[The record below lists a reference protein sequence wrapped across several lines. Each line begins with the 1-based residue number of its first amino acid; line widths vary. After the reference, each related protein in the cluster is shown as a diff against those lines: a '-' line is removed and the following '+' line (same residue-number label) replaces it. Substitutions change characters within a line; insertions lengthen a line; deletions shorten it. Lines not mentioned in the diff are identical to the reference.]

1 MKYAPAIAMNALS
14 EDFSGPEERAARR
27 ARRQARRA
35 ARKEKKLR
43 KLRRETRQ
51 ARREAGMPVRRR
63 RRGAAAAASS
73 TALVATR
80 APSLQPAPN
89 RLPDDAPIDAE
100 WEDVEPADGGDEGA
114 DDEMEGIGAFQP
126 LRRLAERG
134 RAAASRVQSGVA
146 SARAGVRSGITNAR
160 AGVRAR
166 VDARRARVDARVD
179 ARSAA
184 RAARAAPGALAVPTG
199 LAAPEAGWGPS
210 VALGRQLR
218 IQARMGHRAAV
229 IDLKP
234 GLFLVA
240 EIPEAVTRTEFG
252 IAPLLAPLMV
262 NAASQALN
270 PNQAPQRRGPLA
282 ALFQRGQR
290 AQQGDKPLRLFRARA
305 KAAPAATPTDGSPAP
320 LALPGPVASPPG
332 GSFLLPAPNVGWAD
346 NATVAEVLGCEACE
360 EGW

>member
-14 EDFSGPEERAARR
+14 EDFGGPEERAARR

-35 ARKEKKLR
+35 ARKAKKLR
-43 KLRRETRQ
+43 KLQRQ
-51 ARREAGMPVRRR
+51 TQRARREAGIVTPKRRR
-63 RRGAAAAASS
+63 PVPTAPAS

-80 APSLQPAPN
+80 APSLQPAP
-89 RLPDDAPIDAE
+89 RHLHDPDPIDAD
-100 WEDVEPADGGDEGA
+100 WEDVDPADATDE
-114 DDEMEGIGAFQP
+114 EMEGIGAFQP
-126 LRRLAERG
+126 VRRMADR
-134 RAAASRVQSGVA
+134 
-146 SARAGVRSGITNAR
+146 
-160 AGVRAR
+160 VRASI
-166 VDARRARVDARVD
+166 DARRAGRASRRT
-179 ARSAA
+179 ATAQAA
-184 RAARAAPGALAVPTG
+184 RPVPLATDV
-199 LAAPEAGWGPS
+199 GWGPAVS
-210 VALGRQLR
+210 LGRRLR

-229 IDLKP
+229 IDLRP

-262 NAASQALN
+262 RAATQALN
-270 PNQAPQRRGPLA
+270 PEQASQQRRGPLA
-282 ALFQRGQR
+282 ALFQRGQEAAR
-290 AQQGDKPLRLFRARA
+290 GDKPLRLFRARS
-305 KAAPAATPTDGSPAP
+305 KEENAASAPHKAP

>member
-51 ARREAGMPVRRR
+51 ARREAGLPVRRR
-63 RRGAAAAASS
+63 RRGAAAASS

-100 WEDVEPADGGDEGA
+100 WEDVEPADGS
-114 DDEMEGIGAFQP
+114 DEMEGIGAFQP
-126 LRRLAERG
+126 LRRLADRG
-134 RAAASRVQSGVA
+134 RAGVA
-146 SARAGVRSGITNAR
+146 RVRAGI
-160 AGVRAR
+160 
-166 VDARRARVDARVD
+166 DARRTARKER
-179 ARSAA
+179 
-184 RAARAAPGALAVPTG
+184 RAAVPRAAPAVRLPTD
-199 LAAPEAGWGPS
+199 AGWGPS

-229 IDLKP
+229 IDLRP

-262 NAASQALN
+262 RAATQALN
-270 PNQAPQRRGPLA
+270 PEQAPQQRRGPLA
-282 ALFQRGQR
+282 ALFQRGQQAAR
-290 AQQGDKPLRLFRARA
+290 GDKPLRLFRARS
-305 KAAPAATPTDGSPAP
+305 KEESAASAPQKAP
-320 LALPGPVASPPG
+320 LALPGPVASSPG

>member
-14 EDFSGPEERAARR
+14 EDFGGPEERAARR

-51 ARREAGMPVRRR
+51 ARREAGLPVRRR
-63 RRGAAAAASS
+63 RGAAAASS

-80 APSLQPAPN
+80 APALQPAPN
-89 RLPDDAPIDAE
+89 RLPDDEPIDAE
-100 WEDVEPADGGDEGA
+100 WEDAEPADGADGGA

-126 LRRLAERG
+126 LRRLADRG

-146 SARAGVRSGITNAR
+146 SARAGVRAGVSNAR

-179 ARSAA
+179 ARSAP

-210 VALGRQLR
+210 VPLGRQLR

-270 PNQAPQRRGPLA
+270 PNQPPQRRGPLA

-305 KAAPAATPTDGSPAP
+305 KAAPNAPTDGSPAP